1 MSVFSKTI
9 STIRSNSIR
18 SPGNKQLGGVMDIF
32 KSIMP
37 SGPGAQPNPNVPNIP
52 TGNPNP
58 GMPLQGTQASQV
70 TAPNGTIPSQDPNAN
85 PGNPGTAQSPLD
97 AFKDVWE
104 TPVNSDPNANAPMF
118 ANLDPQK
125 LMESAKKVNFAQV
138 LTPETMAKITAG
150 GTDAAQAFAESMNL
164 VAQQVYAQSALATT
178 KIVEQALTKSN
189 ERRDAELPNLVKK
202 FSANESLL
210 TENPIL
216 SNPALKPLVGAL
228 QEQFVRKNPNA
239 TSAELQTQVLG
250 YLNAV
255 GANFSPA
262 STAAAKAA
270 TQQSAQSEDWEK
282 FFS

>member
-1 MSVFSKTI
+1 MSIFQKYSRTIKT
-9 STIRSNSIR
+9 NLIR

-37 SGPGAQPNPNVPNIP
+37 AGPTGNPAQPNIP

-58 GMPLQGTQASQV
+58 GVGLQGTQSSPT
-70 TAPNGTIPSQDPNAN
+70 TAPNGTVPAQDPNAN

-97 AFKDVWE
+97 AFKDIWE
-104 TPVNSDPNANAPMF
+104 TPANQDPNANAPMF

-150 GTDAAQAFAESMNL
+150 GSDAAQAFAESMNL

-202 FSANESLL
+202 FSANENLL

-228 QEQFVRKNPNA
+228 QEQAVRKFPNA
-239 TSAELQTQVLG
+239 TTAEIQAQVLG

-255 GANFSPA
+255 GASFAPV
-262 STAAAKAA
+262 TPQAAAATKAA
-270 TQQSAQSEDWEK
+270 ALETDW
-282 FFS
+282 SNWVGQ